1 MTCPRTCCWPSALV
15 KTALRNVFEPMSF
28 GSTPLGVSHT
38 DGSSLV
44 IQHGDWA
51 ALWLAE
57 VTLRVQPP
65 KGATGFLPWR
75 LVVAKAA
82 APPIKAEAESRR
94 NFNLIDLRVN
104 KQSWFMIP
112 GVVTMSWYDSIPIV
126 SQSSAIFVRR
136 VVIHDRVSRKEEKKI
151 ESSFV
156 FQAAAQRKAFRCLSR
171 HRLNSQ
177 VTNHICPED
186 NGDEEEHCRSS

>member
-1 MTCPRTCCWPSALV
+1 
-15 KTALRNVFEPMSF
+15 MSV
-28 GSTPLGVSHT
+28 GSTPLGVSHM

-126 SQSSAIFVRR
+126 SQSSVNQQPLSFV
-136 VVIHDRVSRKEEKKI
+136 VSSFMTAFPEKKK
-151 ESSFV
+151 
-156 FQAAAQRKAFRCLSR
+156 RKSKVLSCSRLPPNGKLFGACLAIASI
-171 HRLNSQ
+171 LKSQ
-177 VTNHICPED
+177 ITYVPRTMATKKNTVDHHEKQP
-186 NGDEEEHCRSS
+186 